1 MTGYR
6 YLFGP
11 VPSRRFGR
19 SLGVD
24 LVPMKTCTLNC
35 VFCQLGATPATGWQR
50 AETVPLDAV
59 LEELERWLS
68 VDGRADVITLS
79 GSGEPTLHTGFGEVL
94 AFIGRR
100 SSIPSLLLTN
110 GTLLYDPDVRAAAC
124 RADTVKMS
132 LSAWDQASFE
142 RVNRPCAGYRFD
154 MLVDGEKAFRR
165 AYGGRLWL
173 EVFLLNGINS
183 APDDVR
189 RIAALAAEIAPDRV
203 QLNTVARPPAEDF
216 AVAVEAGRLEEL
228 ALLFD
233 PPAEVIGGYRA
244 DTPAA
249 ADADADGILAMIR
262 RRPVTAAQI
271 AALTGLHRND
281 IGKRLAIL
289 LAQNSIREDRRGGEA
304 YFVARKDRNDT
315 EPPSP

>member
-1 MTGYR
+1 MTPSYR

-35 VFCQLGATPATGWQR
+35 VFCQLGATPAAGLQR

-59 LEELERWLS
+59 LDELERWLAA
-68 VDGRADVITLS
+68 DGRADVITLS

-94 AFIGRR
+94 DFIARR
-100 SSIPSLLLTN
+100 STIPSLLLTN
-110 GTLLYDPDVRAAAC
+110 GTLLYDADVRAAAC
-124 RADTVKMS
+124 RAGTVKLS

-142 RVNRPCAGYRFD
+142 RINRPCPGYRFET
-154 MLVDGEKAFRR
+154 LVEGETAFR
-165 AYGGRLWL
+165 AEYAGRLWL

-189 RIAALAAEIAPDRV
+189 RIAALAAGIAPDRV
-203 QLNTVARPPAEDF
+203 QLNTVARPPAEDS
-216 AVAVEAGRLEEL
+216 AVAVEPERLQEL
-228 ALLFD
+228 ALLFN
-233 PPAEVIGGYRA
+233 PPAQVIGGYRA

-249 ADADADGILAMIR
+249 AEPDADAILAMIR

-271 AALTGLHRND
+271 AALTGLHRNE
-281 IGKRLAIL
+281 IGKRLAVL
-289 LAQNSIREDRRGGEA
+289 LAQGHIREDRRGGA
-304 YFVARKDRNDT
+304 TYFVRED
-315 EPPSP
+315 P